1 MSIELDQ
8 YLNELPIK
16 MIRLV
21 DGAVVIARVVDED
34 SQTVLLQHPYEV
46 NLVDGGDVVLD
57 IGLNSYMYLSDASE
71 ITIQKDKIISTSSA
85 NLRAKNF
92 YSKVVLRHKL
102 KSIVSKEGFSFTS
115 DIMDTLFDE
124 LDNQGSSSKTWNKP
138 WPPREDI

>member
-1 MSIELDQ
+1 
-8 YLNELPIK
+8 
-16 MIRLV
+16 
-21 DGAVVIARVVDED
+21 
-34 SQTVLLQHPYEV
+34 
-46 NLVDGGDVVLD
+46 GGDVVLD